1 MKTMNAGRKTLLAL
15 AISSAMAS
23 SANVMAQEYTPKAPL
38 LNASGKQEI
47 LATEKILGD
56 TFAIKVTKGN
66 ATGAITN
73 NGWIEAQNGAAIFVE
88 EGGNIGYINN
98 SGTIIGGIVTNLDGT
113 KERIAIDIRGASVH
127 HLDALKVGE
136 SIKDGPN
143 KGGTVKGNIY
153 LNSEHLSN
161 YTPDKEVPVLDDEGE
176 PVLDPDGKPVTEIID
191 EVMNSS
197 YVSFYGNSG
206 DKSVFDGTKIAG
218 AGRVYIEK
226 DGHLLLKA
234 QDETIKFELVDYYYD
249 NGVDKENSTISNGHL
264 TLKDKATLE
273 MEINGQLGDQAYL
286 DVDGDVIFSTGSKL
300 KITTVGDVNDMV
312 GNHKVIEADSV
323 TGYDED
329 TVDVTGGWITE
340 VELIEGDDNTA
351 HIKVTLDEK
360 VTSETLARNASTGG
374 ADATE
379 QAVIKAFGD
388 YALDGS
394 EVTED
399 EITYADTVAN
409 ADVKQELINLL
420 NAAGDPDSAARLS
433 GELTPDRSGAAL
445 HAAQRAQNKQFDTI
459 SNRLNSLRADQFHA
473 VNASNSGLW
482 MRVYGNDAKQN
493 VDGRIDGYDVQGMGF
508 SFGIDGDLTENLVTG
523 FSFSQNYQDIDTI
536 TYDTNYEVNTYQF
549 SAYSLWNHD
558 QYFATAAVNAGV
570 DYYDSYRTIGAT
582 TGYTGETR
590 ANAEYKA
597 FHYGARVTAGMDLAF
612 DNILVQ
618 PIIAGELNRVEIE
631 DYCETGSPAS
641 IDYGKQTVNQVKL
654 GMGTHISSTFEIAS
668 GILTPSLT
676 AMGWYDFK
684 AGNENI
690 TGAIAADPSVIG
702 EITTAT
708 GSTEVQL
715 NLAAGIDYT
724 IDGGLSLGLGL
735 QHDFVDDGHD
745 TQLQARMNYAF

>member
-1 MKTMNAGRKTLLAL
+1 MNAGRKTLLAL
-15 AISSAMAS
+15 AISSVMAGS
-23 SANVMAQEYTPKAPL
+23 TNVMAQDYTPKDPL
-38 LNASGKQEI
+38 LDASGKQEI

-56 TFAIKVTKGN
+56 TYAIKVTNGN
-66 ATGAITN
+66 ATGAVTN
-73 NGWIEAQNGAAIFVE
+73 NGWIEAQNGAAILVE

-98 SGTIIGGIVTNLDGT
+98 SGTIIGGIVTHADGT
-113 KERIAIDIRGASVH
+113 KERVAIDIRGASVH

-136 SIKDGPN
+136 SIKGEPN

-161 YTPDKEVPVLDDEGE
+161 YTPDKEVDDGNG
-176 PVLDPDGKPVTEIID
+176 GKVIID

-197 YVSFYGNSG
+197 YISFYGNSS
-206 DKSVFDGTKIAG
+206 DKAIFDGTKIAG
-218 AGRVYIEK
+218 AGRVFVESNSY
-226 DGHLLLKA
+226 LLLKA
-234 QDETIKFELVDYYYD
+234 QDETIKFELVDYYFD

-264 TLKDKATLE
+264 TLKNDSTLE
-273 MEINGQLGDQAYL
+273 MEINGQLSADQAYL
-286 DVDGDVIFSTGSKL
+286 DVDGDVIFSSGAKL
-300 KITTVGDVNDMV
+300 QITTIGDVNDMV
-312 GNHKVIEADSV
+312 GSHKIIEADSV
-323 TGYDED
+323 QGYDEKN
-329 TVDVTGGWITE
+329 VNVSGGWITK

-351 HIKVTLDEK
+351 NIKITLDEK
-360 VTSETLARNASTGG
+360 VTSETLIRNASAGG